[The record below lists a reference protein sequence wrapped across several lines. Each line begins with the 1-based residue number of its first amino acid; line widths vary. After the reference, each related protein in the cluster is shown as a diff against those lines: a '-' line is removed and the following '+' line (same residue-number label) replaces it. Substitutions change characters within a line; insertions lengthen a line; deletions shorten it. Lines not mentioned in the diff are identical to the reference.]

1 MVDPKEQAN
10 VLEELLKVA
19 KDNNY
24 VLSADR
30 IFGLD
35 LQGIPKDVLD
45 NFFEKNN
52 IKIRK
57 KMFDKSLL
65 DDDFDDIEDTI
76 TKSKDD
82 ILEDDT
88 LYEDEDVKKNKNLGR
103 LLRKVANLVLLIM
116 IRLLPKHLQ
125 ID

>member
-76 TKSKDD
+76 TKS
-82 ILEDDT
+82 
-88 LYEDEDVKKNKNLGR
+88 
-103 LLRKVANLVLLIM
+103 
-116 IRLLPKHLQ
+116 
-125 ID
+125 